1 MLKIGLTGGIGSGKS
16 TVCALFKELGVNI
29 IDADNIAK
37 ALVTPGMP
45 ALTQIIDQFGKEFL
59 LADGALDREKLR
71 TLIFSDK
78 EKKQQLETI
87 LHPLVYTQIGIE
99 IQHSISPYCIIAVPL
114 LLETQK
120 SQLVDRILVV
130 DCTIEMQLQRVECR
144 DKLTRAQILSII
156 DSQIP
161 REKRLLQAD
170 DIIDNSVNTTQLAE
184 QIKRLH
190 NSYLLLATVRT
201 SSA

>member
-16 TVCALFKELGVNI
+16 TVCALFQDLGVNI

-37 ALVTPGMP
+37 ALVAPGLP
-45 ALTQIIDQFGKEFL
+45 ALTQIIDQFGKEYL
-59 LADGALDREKLR
+59 LADGALDRNKLKN
-71 TLIFSDK
+71 LIFSNK
-78 EKKQQLETI
+78 EKKQQLENI
-87 LHPLVYTQIGIE
+87 LHPLIYTQISIE
-99 IQHSISPYCIIAVPL
+99 IQSSPPPYCIIAIPL

-120 SQLVDRILVV
+120 SQLFDRILVV
-130 DCTIEMQLQRVECR
+130 DCSIEAQLQRVESR
-144 DKLTRAQILSII
+144 DKLNRAQILSII
-156 DSQIP
+156 DSQMP
-161 REKRLLQAD
+161 REQRLKWAD
-170 DIIDNSVNTTQLAE
+170 DIIENSTNITQLAE

>member
-16 TVCALFKELGVNI
+16 TVCALFQELGVNI

-37 ALVTPGMP
+37 ALVSPGMP

-59 LADGALDREKLR
+59 QADGALDRNKLR
-71 TLIFSDK
+71 KLIFSDK
-78 EKKQQLETI
+78 EKKQQLENI
-87 LHPLVYTQIGIE
+87 LHPLVYKQIGIE
-99 IQHSISPYCIIAVPL
+99 IQRSTSPYCIVAVPL
-114 LLETQK
+114 LFETQK
-120 SQLVDRILVV
+120 SPLFDRILVV
-130 DCTIEMQLQRVECR
+130 DCSIDEQLQRVENR
-144 DKLTRAQILSII
+144 DKLNRGQILSII

-161 REKRLLQAD
+161 REQRLKRAD
-170 DIIDNSVNTTQLAE
+170 DIIENSANITQLAE

>member
-16 TVCALFKELGVNI
+16 SVCALFQELGVNI

-37 ALVTPGMP
+37 ALVAPGLP

-59 LADGALDREKLR
+59 QADGTLDRAKLR
-71 TLIFSDK
+71 KLIFSDK
-78 EKKQQLETI
+78 EKKQQLENI
-87 LHPLVYTQIGIE
+87 LHPLVYKQIDIE
-99 IQHSISPYCIIAVPL
+99 IQHSTSPYCIIAVPL

-120 SQLVDRILVV
+120 SQLFDRILVV
-130 DCTIEMQLQRVECR
+130 DCSIEEQLQRVESR
-144 DKLTRAQILSII
+144 DKLNRTQILSII
-156 DSQIP
+156 GSQIP
-161 REKRLLQAD
+161 REQRLKRAD
-170 DIIDNSVNTTQLAE
+170 DIIDNSANITQLAE